1 MTQTIEQANSELRA
15 AVQAR
20 LNGTY
25 KPPVLAGCKPAEEA
39 AANLLRDTITSSCC
53 EGGRIPTAAQVVE
66 RFNPPR
72 QSITKCQGHPM
83 SGRCSRAD
91 WVPTILAS

>member
-25 KPPVLAGCKPAEEA
+25 KPPVL
-39 AANLLRDTITSSCC
+39 
-53 EGGRIPTAAQVVE
+53 GGV
-66 RFNPPR
+66 
-72 QSITKCQGHPM
+72 
-83 SGRCSRAD
+83 
-91 WVPTILAS
+91 